1 MIESLSSWFTPTV
14 LFCVLNLMIGIIL
27 ISSSFKND
35 KKQQQQ
41 QQYAEDNNLPQPPR
55 TPSLLQR
62 VRSVNYFSF
71 VPEPFN
77 SPLTTPHFADNSSP
91 RLGYSPSLLQRV
103 RSINFSFSSRSEK
116 PSPFPSLD
124 QYAGRPAD
132 ENEPQKVETVTVTEE
147 EEDLQCHVM
156 RSKSTTCAET
166 TLMKKLASEEILA
179 AVQKE
184 EEEEEEVVVVRQRPA
199 TVRERKQ
206 GMKKSFGRD
215 DEATV
220 DRKADDFISKF
231 REQLKMQRIDSI
243 QRYKEM
249 LNRGV
254 SI

>member
-41 QQYAEDNNLPQPPR
+41 QYAEDNNLPQLPR

-77 SPLTTPHFADNSSP
+77 SPLNTPHFADDSSP
-91 RLGYSPSLLQRV
+91 RFGYSPSFLQRV
-103 RSINFSFSSRSEK
+103 RSINFSFSPRSEK

-124 QYAGRPAD
+124 QYAAGPAD
-132 ENEPQKVETVTVTEE
+132 ENEPQKVETVTVTEEEEEE

-179 AVQKE
+179 AVLKE
-184 EEEEEEVVVVRQRPA
+184 EEEEVVVRQRPA
-199 TVRERKQ
+199 TVREKKQ

>member
-27 ISSSFKND
+27 ISSSIKND
-35 KKQQQQ
+35 KKQQ
-41 QQYAEDNNLPQPPR
+41 YTEDNNLPQLPR

-91 RLGYSPSLLQRV
+91 RLDYSPSLLQRI
-103 RSINFSFSSRSEK
+103 RSINFSFSRSEK
-116 PSPFPSLD
+116 LSPFPSLD
-124 QYAGRPAD
+124 QYAGPAD
-132 ENEPQKVETVTVTEE
+132 ENAPQTVEAVTEE
-147 EEDLQCHVM
+147 EEGLECHVM

-184 EEEEEEVVVVRQRPA
+184 EEEVVVVRQRPA

-206 GMKKSFGRD
+206 GNRKTKKSLGRD
-215 DEATV
+215 DEAV

>member
-1 MIESLSSWFTPTV
+1 
-14 LFCVLNLMIGIIL
+14 
-27 ISSSFKND
+27 
-35 KKQQQQ
+35 
-41 QQYAEDNNLPQPPR
+41 
-55 TPSLLQR
+55 
-62 VRSVNYFSF
+62 
-71 VPEPFN
+71 
-77 SPLTTPHFADNSSP
+77 
-91 RLGYSPSLLQRV
+91 
-103 RSINFSFSSRSEK
+103 
-116 PSPFPSLD
+116 
-124 QYAGRPAD
+124 
-132 ENEPQKVETVTVTEE
+132 
-147 EEDLQCHVM
+147 M